1 MSDPRELF
9 AQEAEE
15 LISAAEE
22 ALVHLEQ
29 TPDDAEL
36 MNTLFRAVHTMK
48 GSSGMF
54 DYRDV
59 VEFSHVFETVL
70 DQYRGSNL
78 KVTNE
83 NIGLFLECVDHISTL
98 VNLAG
103 EGVTQLPS
111 DTAVYG
117 KSLLDQLLQL
127 VQADSKASADSN
139 EVNDDESDISTDD
152 EPWIILLNLGP
163 DVLRNGMDPLSFIY
177 YLENLGKVE
186 SVEIFD
192 NELPLN
198 SEMDPETCYINIQV
212 LFKGKVNKQQIA
224 DVFEFLV
231 DDCQILINPP
241 QSELKELTEN
251 LAHVTDDQRIGE
263 ILCEIG
269 AISTQELDQAR
280 QQQLKL
286 VEDNIQKR
294 IGEILIEMKSADP
307 AIVKAAVKQQ
317 NTIRTNTTVRV
328 ETAKLERLFNL
339 VGELIINNA
348 NSNRLIEALP
358 EEEELNNTASILS
371 HLVNEIRDTT
381 TELRMV
387 ELNATFNRFKRVIRD
402 LSQKAGKQIDLKIE
416 GGSTELDKSLI
427 EKIVDPLTHLIR
439 NSVDHGIEDSE
450 TRTSL
455 GKPEAGT
462 ITLKAYQ
469 ASGNVII
476 EVKDD
481 GKGIDAEKV
490 RAKAIERELISA
502 DSHLSPEECYR
513 LIFLPGFSTAQA
525 VSEISGRGVGM
536 DVVKKNIES
545 IGGVISIESEPQ
557 KGSLFR
563 FRIPLTM
570 AIIDGFLIQVGE
582 SRYVIPLANV
592 SECIEHDDITWKK
605 IRNNAD
611 INLRGELLPLA
622 RLRDYF
628 SLPKTEIWERV
639 IVIEHLDMRVGVVVD
654 DLLGE
659 IQAVIKPLSKAI
671 NNQIGYSGAT
681 ILSDGNIAMI
691 LDIGTI
697 IESFL
702 EKQAC

>member
-29 TPDDAEL
+29 EPDDAEL

-78 KVTNE
+78 KLTNE
-83 NIGLFLECVDHISTL
+83 NIGLFLECVDHISSL
-98 VNLAG
+98 VNLACD
-103 EGVTQLPS
+103 GVTQLPR
-111 DTAVYG
+111 DTADYG
-117 KSLLDQLLQL
+117 KSLLDRLLQL
-127 VQADSKASADSN
+127 IQSAPHTSADSN
-139 EVNDDESDISTDD
+139 EAISEDTDVSTDE
-152 EPWIILLNLGP
+152 EPWVILLNLGP

-212 LFKGKVNKQQIA
+212 LFKGKVHKQQIA
-224 DVFEFLV
+224 DVFEFLL
-231 DDCQILINPP
+231 DDCQVLISPP

-251 LAHVTDDQRIGE
+251 LSHVTDDHRIGE

-269 AISTQELDQAR
+269 AISTQELEQAR

-286 VEDNIQKR
+286 VEDNIAKR

-317 NTIRTNTTVRV
+317 NAIRTNTTVRV

-402 LSQKAGKQIDLKIE
+402 LSQNAGKQIELKIE

-450 TRTSL
+450 TRKNQ
-455 GKPEAGT
+455 GKPEAGC

-490 RAKAIERELISA
+490 RLKAIERELISP

-513 LIFLPGFSTAQA
+513 LIFLPGFSTAQE

-545 IGGVISIESEPQ
+545 IGGIISIESEPQ

-582 SRYVIPLANV
+582 SRYVIPLSNV
-592 SECIEHDDITWKK
+592 SECVEYDDVTWLK

-622 RLRDYF
+622 RLREYF
-628 SLPKTEIWERV
+628 SLPRTEIWERV

-671 NNQIGYSGAT
+671 NHQIGYSGAT

-702 EKQAC
+702 EKKAS